1 MPRCPFWTALV
12 LVAAG
17 AGMSDA
23 AELRLLPGF
32 ARLDGPKARQRFL
45 VEAND
50 GGAFVAD
57 RTGDAAFRVADP
69 AVASVSA
76 DGREP
81 VPAQADRRRRAWR
94 RREVLDR
101 LARVPRPLRVDRRRD
116 ASPPPRRARGRLAP
130 RRAAGRTA
138 QTRPGAAGPGAGR
151 LLRRARR

>member
-23 AELRLLPGF
+23 AELQLLPGF

-76 DGREP
+76 DGTVTP
-81 VPAQADRRRRAWR
+81 VSDGTTELVATVDGHTARATISVENHDRDTPWSFRNH
-94 RREVLDR
+94 VLSV
-101 LARVPRPLRVDRRRD
+101 LTK
-116 ASPPPRRARGRLAP
+116 
-130 RRAAGRTA
+130 AGCNS
-138 QTRPGAAGPGAGR
+138 G
-151 LLRRARR
+151 